1 MSAPRTRLW
10 APTYYI
16 AARGTYDG
24 PDELY
29 LVGATNLPVGA
40 RLYLNVY
47 RYIGEGG
54 SAINE
59 GASAVVGKEGF
70 FEGTLRPTKGN
81 QFQHNLVCDIVF
93 VTRTDPPQP
102 PSVLQVVGSHGE
114 HLGFPKNPQVEVM
127 SGENFAL
134 IGRIHVPQFQLALSV
149 SASIPCGF
157 GGQTFVCRKPE
168 RTALSSLSG
177 ACLTLH

>member
-1 MSAPRTRLW
+1 MRYFSFCGLLLASLGLVIGGVAITVPAPQTRLW

-16 AARGTYDG
+16 AAKATYEGRSD
-24 PDELY
+24 DLY
-29 LVGATNLPVGA
+29 VAGASNLPDGA

-54 SAINE
+54 NAINE
-59 GASAVVGKEGF
+59 GASTVVGKGGF
-70 FEGTLRPTKGN
+70 FEANLHPTKGN

-93 VTRTDPPQP
+93 ATVTDPPQP
-102 PSVLQVVGSHGE
+102 ASVLQVVGKHGE

-134 IGRIHVPQFQLALSV
+134 VERIH
-149 SASIPCGF
+149 IP
-157 GGQTFVCRKPE
+157 
-168 RTALSSLSG
+168 
-177 ACLTLH
+177 